1 MTDIHDQVETIT
13 KENVLIHER
22 LARSSTSLSADPHL
36 SEIEQIK
43 RQAYLVLEENKVLQ
57 DQLDLQSNRLTDVQ
71 KHQIHEGKSS
81 PIDIH

>member
-1 MTDIHDQVETIT
+1 MQSELTDIHDQVETIS
-13 KENVLIHER
+13 KENILLHER
-22 LARSSTSLSADPHL
+22 LARSSTSFSVDPHM

-71 KHQIHEGKSS
+71 KHQIQEGN
-81 PIDIH
+81 